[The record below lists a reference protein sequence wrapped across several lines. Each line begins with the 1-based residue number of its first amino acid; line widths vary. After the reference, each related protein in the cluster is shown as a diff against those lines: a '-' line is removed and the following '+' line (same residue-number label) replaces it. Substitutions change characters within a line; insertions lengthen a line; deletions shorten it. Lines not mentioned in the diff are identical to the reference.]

1 MATSPSEKAKST
13 IVVKRI
19 KKIGPGA
26 HGAAWKI
33 AYADF
38 VTAMMAFF
46 LLMWLLGSTT
56 KGDLKG
62 IAEYFQSPLQ
72 VAMNGGSGSGDAT
85 SIIPGGGEDLT
96 RVVGQRKRGEKENRR
111 KAAERQQQEQ
121 RRLEQLARMEELKGK
136 IDGAVLASATLSEFR
151 NQIRVEITPD
161 GLRIQIVDDFKRPMF
176 DLGGATVKSYMRDIL
191 REIGKILNEV
201 DNRIALTGH
210 TDSTPYSGGQRA
222 YSNWELSAD
231 RANASRRELIAG
243 GMDPQKIARVVGL
256 ADSSPLDKEDSRNA
270 LNRRISIIV
279 LNKIAEERLQR
290 ANGEIEAG
298 APDEVS
304 DALPDH
310 VPPSASAP
318 EGATAD
324 KSAEPVGAQGRL
336 PAATVGAGAGLPGAS
351 TGAGAGLP
359 AAAPSGAQ
367 AGAAAPAQ

>member
-1 MATSPSEKAKST
+1 MATAQKPTPQSEKAKST
-13 IVVKRI
+13 IVIKRI
-19 KKIGPGA
+19 KKSGRGA
-26 HGAAWKI
+26 HAAAWKI

-62 IAEYFQSPLQ
+62 IAQYFQSPLQ

-85 SIIPGGGEDLT
+85 SIIQGGGEDLT
-96 RVVGQRKRGEKENRR
+96 RIVGQRKRGDREDRR
-111 KAAERQQQEQ
+111 KNGDRHAQDQ
-121 RRLEQLARMEELKGK
+121 RRLEQLARMEQLKGR
-136 IDGAVLASATLSEFR
+136 IDGAILANATLSEFR

-176 DLGGATVKSYMRDIL
+176 DLGKATVKSYMREIL
-191 REIGKILNEV
+191 HEIGTVLNEV

-210 TDSTPYSGGQRA
+210 TDSAPYSGGQRW

-256 ADSSPLDKEDSRNA
+256 ADSSLIDKEDPRNP

-279 LNKIAEERLQR
+279 LNKMAEERLQR
-290 ANGEIEAG
+290 ARGEIEAG
-298 APDEVS
+298 DPREVGESLPQNVAPS
-304 DALPDH
+304 STGQGYGGAG
-310 VPPSASAP
+310 PSYAP
-318 EGATAD
+318 GGATEG
-324 KSAEPVGAQGRL
+324 EPARAANAAQGGSQTATDPPA
-336 PAATVGAGAGLPGAS
+336 PAATN
-351 TGAGAGLP
+351 P
-359 AAAPSGAQ
+359 AKP
-367 AGAAAPAQ
+367 

>member
-1 MATSPSEKAKST
+1 MATTPSEKAKST
-13 IVVKRI
+13 IVIKRI
-19 KKIGPGA
+19 KKGGHAA

-62 IAEYFQSPLQ
+62 ISEYFQSPLQ
-72 VAMNGGSGSGDAT
+72 VAMSGGSGSGDAS

-96 RVVGQRKRGEKENRR
+96 RVVGQRKRGEQENRR
-111 KAAERQQQEQ
+111 KSSERLQDK
-121 RRLEQLARMEELKGK
+121 RRVEQLARMQELKARVDAA
-136 IDGAVLASATLSEFR
+136 ILANATLSEFR

-191 REIGKILNEV
+191 HEIGKVLNEV

-210 TDSTPYSGGQRA
+210 TDSAPYSGGQRS

-231 RANASRRELIAG
+231 RANASRRELITG
-243 GMDPQKIARVVGL
+243 GMNPQKIARVVGL
-256 ADSSPLDKEDSRNA
+256 ADSSLLDKDEPRNP

-290 ANGEIEAG
+290 ARGEIEAG
-298 APDEVS
+298 DPEDV
-304 DALPDH
+304 
-310 VPPSASAP
+310 SASLSEHGEAAPASAAP
-318 EGATAD
+318 EAA
-324 KSAEPVGAQGRL
+324 
-336 PAATVGAGAGLPGAS
+336 AATPGAP
-351 TGAGAGLP
+351 A
-359 AAAPSGAQ
+359 AAAPSPGVEP
-367 AGAAAPAQ
+367 APAQ

>member
-1 MATSPSEKAKST
+1 MATPSSEKAKST
-13 IVVKRI
+13 IVIKRI
-19 KKIGPGA
+19 KKSGHAA

-62 IAEYFQSPLQ
+62 IAQYFQSPLQ
-72 VAMNGGSGSGDAT
+72 VAMSGGSGSGDAT

-96 RVVGQRKRGEKENRR
+96 RVVGQRKQGEREDRR
-111 KAAERQQQEQ
+111 KSGDRKQQQE
-121 RRLEQLARMEELKGK
+121 RRRAEQLARMEELKAR
-136 IDGAVLASATLSEFR
+136 IDGAILANATLSEFR

-161 GLRIQIVDDFKRPMF
+161 GLRIQIVDDFRRPMF

-191 REIGKILNEV
+191 HEIGKILNEV

-210 TDSTPYSGGQRA
+210 TDSAPYSGGQRW

-243 GMDPQKIARVVGL
+243 GMNPQKIARVVGL
-256 ADSSPLDKEDSRNA
+256 ADSSLLDKEDPRNP

-290 ANGEIEAG
+290 ARGEIEAG
-298 APDEVS
+298 DPEAVS
-304 DALPDH
+304 ESLP
-310 VPPSASAP
+310 
-318 EGATAD
+318 
-324 KSAEPVGAQGRL
+324 Q
-336 PAATVGAGAGLPGAS
+336 
-351 TGAGAGLP
+351 
-359 AAAPSGAQ
+359 Q
-367 AGAAAPAQ
+367 AAPAAGGAGSEGASATPASPQTATDPSAPALR

>member
-1 MATSPSEKAKST
+1 MATPSSEKAKST
-13 IVVKRI
+13 IVIKRI
-19 KKIGPGA
+19 KKSGHAA

-62 IAEYFQSPLQ
+62 IAQYFQSPLQ
-72 VAMNGGSGSGDAT
+72 VAMSGGSGSGDAT

-96 RVVGQRKRGEKENRR
+96 RVVGQRKRGEREDRR
-111 KAAERQQQEQ
+111 KSGDRKQQQE
-121 RRLEQLARMEELKGK
+121 RRRAEQLARMEELKAR
-136 IDGAVLASATLSEFR
+136 IDGAILANATLSEFR

-161 GLRIQIVDDFKRPMF
+161 GLRIQIVDDFRRPMF

-191 REIGKILNEV
+191 HEIGKILNEV

-210 TDSTPYSGGQRA
+210 TDSAPYSGGQRW

-243 GMDPQKIARVVGL
+243 GMNPQKIARVVGL
-256 ADSSPLDKEDSRNA
+256 ADSSLLDKEDPRNP

-290 ANGEIEAG
+290 ARGEIEAG
-298 APDEVS
+298 DPEAVS
-304 DALPDH
+304 ESLP
-310 VPPSASAP
+310 
-318 EGATAD
+318 
-324 KSAEPVGAQGRL
+324 Q
-336 PAATVGAGAGLPGAS
+336 
-351 TGAGAGLP
+351 
-359 AAAPSGAQ
+359 Q
-367 AGAAAPAQ
+367 AAPAAGGAGSEGASATPASPQTATDPSAPALR

>member
-1 MATSPSEKAKST
+1 MATNTSSEKAKST

-19 KKIGPGA
+19 KKYGHGA

-62 IAEYFQSPLQ
+62 IAEYFQTPLQ

-111 KAAERQQQEQ
+111 KSADRQLQEQ
-121 RRLEQLARMEELKGK
+121 RRLEELARMEELKGR
-136 IDGAVLASATLSEFR
+136 IDGAVLANPTLSEFR

-176 DLGGATVKSYMRDIL
+176 DLGGATVKSYMREIL
-191 REIGKILNEV
+191 HEIGKVLNEV

-231 RANASRRELIAG
+231 RANASRRELITG

-256 ADSSPLDKEDSRNA
+256 ADSSPLDKDDSRNP

-304 DALPDH
+304 NALPDH
-310 VPPSASAP
+310 EPASAP
-318 EGATAD
+318 ATAGRPVEATG
-324 KSAEPVGAQGRL
+324 AE
-336 PAATVGAGAGLPGAS
+336 AGLP
-351 TGAGAGLP
+351 TV
-359 AAAPSGAQ
+359 APSGAK
-367 AGAAAPAQ
+367 ADGH

>member
-1 MATSPSEKAKST
+1 MATSGEKAKST
-13 IVVKRI
+13 IVIKRI
-19 KKIGPGA
+19 KKAGHGG

-72 VAMNGGSGSGDAT
+72 VAMSGGSGSGGAT
-85 SIIPGGGEDLT
+85 SVISGGGEDLT
-96 RVVGQRKRGEKENRR
+96 RGVGHRKRGGQGKRR
-111 KAAERQQQEQ
+111 KSAERQQQEQ
-121 RRLEQLARMEELKGK
+121 RRVEQLARMEELKAR
-136 IDGAVLASATLSEFR
+136 IDGAILANTTLSEFR

-191 REIGKILNEV
+191 REIGKVLNEV
-201 DNRIALTGH
+201 DAKLALTGH
-210 TDSTPYSGGQRA
+210 TDSTPYAGGQRS

-243 GMDPQKIARVVGL
+243 GMDPQKIARGVGL
-256 ADSSPLDKEDSRNA
+256 ADSSLLDKDNPRNP
-270 LNRRISIIV
+270 LNRRISIMV

-290 ANGEIEAG
+290 AGGEIEAG

-304 DALPDH
+304 GALPDH
-310 VPPSASAP
+310 DGDPSS
-318 EGATAD
+318 
-324 KSAEPVGAQGRL
+324 
-336 PAATVGAGAGLPGAS
+336 
-351 TGAGAGLP
+351 
-359 AAAPSGAQ
+359 
-367 AGAAAPAQ
+367 